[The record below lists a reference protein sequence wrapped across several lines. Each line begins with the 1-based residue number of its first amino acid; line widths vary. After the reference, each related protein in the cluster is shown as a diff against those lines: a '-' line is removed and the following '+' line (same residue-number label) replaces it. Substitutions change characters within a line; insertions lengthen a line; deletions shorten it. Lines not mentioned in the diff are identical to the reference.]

1 MKKDV
6 ALILLVAG
14 FSFSACD
21 DTGSNKEAEMVRKV
35 PVTELIEK
43 DVVMHHEYVTD
54 IQALQNVEIR
64 ARVDGYLD
72 HIYVDEGQDVR
83 KGQLLFKINDDEY
96 KAQLA
101 KAKAILETEIAEAKA
116 LGFEVDR
123 TKVLVEKSVISESEL
138 AVAEAKLKA
147 AKAKIDEARSVY
159 TNAQLKLSYTSIKAP
174 YDGVISR
181 IPLKTGSLIA
191 EGTLLTTVSDISSM
205 YAYFEVSEKEYLE
218 YAKSKRQDGK
228 LNHDFVELILADG
241 SKYTSKG
248 KVQTMEGEFAA
259 GTGSMAFR
267 AQFPNPEKILKH
279 GSTGRIRLT
288 NTIKDALILPQKA
301 AIAIQ
306 DKNFV
311 YVVNEKNE
319 VSMKSFVP
327 KSRISYF
334 FLVEEGL
341 DKGETVVYEGL
352 QGIKDGSMVDPMPV
366 SLDSLFQVSFKPG
379 NPNSK

>member
-6 ALILLVAG
+6 VLILLMAG

-21 DTGSNKEAEMVRKV
+21 DTENNKEAETARKV

-54 IQALQNVEIR
+54 IQAVQNVEIR

-72 HIYVDEGQDVR
+72 HIYVDEGQEVR

-138 AVAEAKLKA
+138 DVAEARLKA

-174 YDGVISR
+174 YNGVISR

-218 YAKSKRQDGK
+218 YAKSKRKDGK

-379 NPNSK
+379 NPNRK

>member
-6 ALILLVAG
+6 VFILLMAG

-21 DTGSNKEAEMVRKV
+21 DTENLKEAEIARKV

-72 HIYVDEGQDVR
+72 HIYVDEGQEVR

-101 KAKAILETEIAEAKA
+101 KARAILETEIAEAKA

-123 TKVLVEKSVISESEL
+123 TKVLVEKDVISESEL
-138 AVAEAKLKA
+138 DVAEARLKA
-147 AKAKIDEARSVY
+147 AKAKIDEARSVH
-159 TNAQLKLSYTSIKAP
+159 TNAQLKLSYTNIKAP

-191 EGTLLTTVSDISSM
+191 EGTLLTSVSNISSM

-218 YAKSKRQDGK
+218 YAKSKIKDGK

-241 SKYTSKG
+241 SKYSSKG
-248 KVQTMEGEFAA
+248 KIQTMEGEFAA

-267 AQFPNPEKILKH
+267 AQFPNPDKILKH

-288 NTIKDALILPQKA
+288 NIIKDALILPQKA

-352 QGIKDGSMVDPMPV
+352 QGIKEGSLVEPVPV
-366 SLDSLFQVSFKPG
+366 SLDSLFQVSFKAG
-379 NPNSK
+379 NPNRN